1 MSTHIK
7 HNKQSLQ
14 TLSEQLKASLL
25 LDLDELNLAANQTG
39 EYTSEFAGMHLAS
52 AFQPI
57 YDIGLGDFHGHEALL
72 RPKLGDIKEV
82 TPDFAFTYADKSDK
96 LVKLDRVSRTLH
108 VLNYHEI
115 FKENGLLFLNVHPS
129 LLVRVNE
136 HGKVFERILH
146 DHAVATNRVVIE
158 VRDFDTF
165 DVATDLLAYE
175 QQLEAAIKNYQDRGY
190 KIAID
195 RFGSA
200 NSIVSRLWKLNPD
213 YVKFDIH
220 FLQQA
225 ELDEKVWQAL
235 IGLVNFV
242 KSLGAEPILAGVET
256 KSQLH
261 LAIDAGANLV
271 QGYLFGQPSSARHLS
286 TSDIIKRQ
294 YVQQFASS
302 Y

>member
-1 MSTHIK
+1 MSAHIK

-39 EYTSEFAGMHLAS
+39 EYASEFAGMHLAS

-57 YDIGLGDFHGHEALL
+57 YDIGLGDFRGHEALL
-72 RPKLGDIKEV
+72 RPRLGDIKEV

-165 DVATDLLAYE
+165 DAATDLLAYE

-225 ELDEKVWQAL
+225 ELDVKLRQAL

-261 LAIDAGANLV
+261 LALDAGAHLV

-294 YVQQFASS
+294 YVQQLA
-302 Y
+302 

>member
-1 MSTHIK
+1 MSAHIK
-7 HNKQSLQ
+7 HNKQSMQ
-14 TLSEQLKASLL
+14 ILSEQLKASLL

-72 RPKLGDIKEV
+72 RPKLGAINEV

-165 DVATDLLAYE
+165 DVDTDLLAYE

-225 ELDEKVWQAL
+225 EHDPKTKQAFF
-235 IGLVNFV
+235 GLVNFV
-242 KSLGAEPILAGVET
+242 KSLDAKPIVTGVET

-261 LAIDAGANLV
+261 LAIDSGASLV
-271 QGYLFGQPSSARHLS
+271 QGHLFGQPSSARHLS
-286 TSDIIKRQ
+286 TSEVIKRQ
-294 YVQQFASS
+294 YDQQVA
-302 Y
+302 

>member
-1 MSTHIK
+1 MRQDAK
-7 HNKQSLQ
+7 NNKQSLH
-14 TLSEQLKASLL
+14 TLSEKLKDSLL
-25 LDLDELNLAANQTG
+25 LDLDELNLEANQTG
-39 EYTSEFAGMHLAS
+39 EFTSEFAGVHLAS

-57 YDIGLGDFHGHEALL
+57 YDIASGDFHGHEALL
-72 RPKLGDIKEV
+72 RPKLGEIQEV

-129 LLVRVNE
+129 LLVRVSE
-136 HGKVFERILH
+136 HGKVFEGILH

-165 DVATDLLAYE
+165 EVATDLLAYE
-175 QQLEAAIKNYQDRGY
+175 QKLEAAVKNYQDRGY

-200 NSIVSRLWKLNPD
+200 NSIISRLWKLNPD

-220 FLQQA
+220 FLQHAEHDPKVKQA
-225 ELDEKVWQAL
+225 FL
-235 IGLVNFV
+235 GLVNFLT
-242 KSLGAEPILAGVET
+242 SLGIKPIVTGVET

-261 LAIDAGANLV
+261 FAIDAGASLV
-271 QGYLFGQPSSARHLS
+271 QGYFFGQPSSAKHLS
-286 TSDIIKRQ
+286 TSEIIKRQ
-294 YVQQFASS
+294 YQKQVA
-302 Y
+302 

>member
-1 MSTHIK
+1 MAQDIK
-7 HNKQSLQ
+7 HNKQSLH
-14 TLSEQLKASLL
+14 TLSEKLNASLL
-25 LDLDELNLAANQTG
+25 LDLDELNLEANQTG
-39 EYTSEFAGMHLAS
+39 EFTSEFVGVHLAS

-57 YDIGLGDFHGHEALL
+57 YDLASGDFHGHEALL
-72 RPKLGDIKEV
+72 RPKLGDIQEV
-82 TPDFAFTYADKSDK
+82 TPDFAFTYAEKSDK
-96 LVKLDRVSRTLH
+96 LVKLDRVSRALH

-129 LLVRVNE
+129 LLLRVNE
-136 HGKVFERILH
+136 HGKVFESILH

-165 DVATDLLAYE
+165 DVATDLLEYE
-175 QQLEAAIKNYQDRGY
+175 QKLEAAIRNYQDRGY

-200 NSIVSRLWKLNPD
+200 NSFVSRLWKLNPD

-225 ELDEKVWQAL
+225 EHDHKTKQAFF
-235 IGLVNFV
+235 GLVSFV
-242 KSLGAEPILAGVET
+242 KSLEAKPIVTGVET

-261 LAIDAGANLV
+261 LAIDSGASLV
-271 QGYLFGQPSSARHLS
+271 QGYLFGQSSSARHLS
-286 TSDIIKRQ
+286 TSEVIKRQ
-294 YVQQFASS
+294 YEQQVA
-302 Y
+302 